1 MDTKKTLKTEKIS
14 TKKIKVDS
22 KETVDFINPN
32 SSRPILTLPKNRKR
46 KKDKDGK

>member
-14 TKKIKVDS
+14 TKKTKVDS

-46 KKDKDGK
+46 NKDKNGK